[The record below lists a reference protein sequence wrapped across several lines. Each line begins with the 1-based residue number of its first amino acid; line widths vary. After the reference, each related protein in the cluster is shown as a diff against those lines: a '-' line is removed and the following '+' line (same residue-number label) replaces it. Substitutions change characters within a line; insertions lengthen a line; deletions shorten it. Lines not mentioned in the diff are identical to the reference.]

1 MEENNNNNLNQS
13 VSFEEAFKLLEQTVR
28 KLESGG
34 LTLEEST
41 NLFEESMKM
50 SQLCNELL
58 SATEI
63 KVTKLRQ
70 AFDEQMRLIGEEEPP
85 SE

>member
-1 MEENNNNNLNQS
+1 MEENNNLNQS
-13 VSFEEAFKLLEQTVR
+13 ETFEEAFKLLEQTVQ

-34 LTLEEST
+34 LTLEEAT

-50 SQLCNELL
+50 SKLCNELL

-70 AFDEQMRLIGEEEPP
+70 AFDEQMRLIGEEESP

>member
-1 MEENNNNNLNQS
+1 MH
-13 VSFEEAFKLLEQTVR
+13 

-41 NLFEESMKM
+41 SLFEESMEM
-50 SQLCNELL
+50 SKLCNELL

-63 KVTKLRQ
+63 KVTKLKQ
-70 AFDEQMRLIGEEEPP
+70 DFEEQMRLIGDEEDL